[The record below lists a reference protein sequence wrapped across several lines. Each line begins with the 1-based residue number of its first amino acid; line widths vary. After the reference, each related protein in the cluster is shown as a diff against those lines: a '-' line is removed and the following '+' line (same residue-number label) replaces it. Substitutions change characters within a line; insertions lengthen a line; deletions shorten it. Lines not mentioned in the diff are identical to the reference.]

1 MNKTQLPAAAE
12 HSAARPPA
20 PVNERV
26 RDYAPGSA
34 ERASISLALQRMS
47 RERIELPLFIG
58 GNEIRTGHLLTSVMP
73 HDHAHVLG
81 DAHLAGPDEIQAAI
95 AAAKRAAPDWANR
108 HWSER
113 AAVFLKAAEL
123 LAGPWR
129 DTLNAATM
137 LGQSKTVHQA
147 EIDSA
152 AELIDFW
159 RFNVE
164 FMLRIYGEQPLSGG
178 GAWNRVDYRP
188 LEGFVYAITPFNFT
202 AIAGNLPSAPAL
214 MGNTVVWKP
223 SATAMYSAHFVMQ
236 LLREAGLPDGVIN
249 LVNGSGAQVSDIV
262 LADPALAGVHFTG
275 STAVFNGIMQRVAG
289 QIGHYRNYPRI
300 VGETGGKNFVLAH
313 PSADME
319 ALATGILR
327 GGFEYQGQKCSAAS
341 RVFVPR
347 SLWPALRERLCDE
360 IATIRVGDVADFGN
374 FMGAVID
381 EKAWR
386 KHTAAIGEAR
396 SQPGCEILAG
406 GRTRKDRGYFV
417 DPTLIVTDNLES
429 GLLREEFFGPIVTAY
444 AYEDR
449 GSHDDSGFAGMIR
462 SIDATSHYGLT
473 GCVFARDR
481 AAVAQATLGLR
492 NAAGNFYI
500 NDKPTGAVVG
510 QQPFGG
516 GRASGTNDKA
526 GSIWNLIRWVSPR
539 AIKETLVSP
548 HDYRYPF
555 LSEGHGARGSGHG
568 PE

>member
-1 MNKTQLPAAAE
+1 MNSVEFPVAAE
-12 HSAARPPA
+12 HSAANPPA

-34 ERASISLALQRMS
+34 ERASLTRALQRMS

-58 GNEIRTGHLLTSVMP
+58 ANEVRTGTLRTAVMP
-73 HDHAHVLG
+73 HDHSHVLG
-81 DAHLAGPDEIQAAI
+81 DAHLAGSAEIQAAVT
-95 AAAKRAAPDWANR
+95 AATKAAPEWASR

-113 AAVFLKAAEL
+113 AGVFLKAAEL
-123 LAGPWR
+123 LAGSWR

-164 FMLRIYGEQPLSGG
+164 FMLRIYREQPLSGG

-188 LEGFVYAITPFNFT
+188 LEGFVYAVTPFNFT

-223 SATAMYSAHFVMQ
+223 AATAMYSAHFVMR

-249 LVNGSGAQVSDIV
+249 LVNGDAAEVSDIV
-262 LADPALAGVHFTG
+262 LADPALSGVHFTG
-275 STAVFNGIMQRVAG
+275 STGVFNAIMQRVAG
-289 QIGHYRNYPRI
+289 QGGRYRNYPRI

-313 PSADME
+313 PSADVT
-319 ALATGILR
+319 ALATAIIR
-327 GGFEYQGQKCSAAS
+327 GAFEYQGQKCSAAS
-341 RVFVPR
+341 RVFVPK
-347 SLWPALRERLCDE
+347 SLWPALRERLVDE
-360 IATIRVGDVADFGN
+360 IATLRVGDVADFRN

-381 EKAWR
+381 DKAWR
-386 KHTAAIGEAR
+386 KHTAAIEETRTQAD
-396 SQPGCEILAG
+396 CEVLTG
-406 GRTRKDRGYFV
+406 GKTNKELGYFV
-417 DPTLIVTDNLES
+417 DPTLVLTRNFDS
-429 GLLREEFFGPIVTAY
+429 RLLHEELFGPIVTAFVY
-444 AYEDR
+444 
-449 GSHDDSGFAGMIR
+449 DDADFAAMISR
-462 SIDATSHYGLT
+462 IDAASHYALT

-481 AAVAQATLGLR
+481 AAIAQATLGLR
-492 NAAGNFYI
+492 HAAGNFYI

-539 AIKETLVSP
+539 AIKETFAPP

-555 LSEGHGARGSGHG
+555 LGNG
-568 PE
+568 

>member
-1 MNKTQLPAAAE
+1 MKTIGTIAAE
-12 HSAARPPA
+12 HSAAHPPA

-26 RDYAPGSA
+26 RDYAPGCA
-34 ERASISLALQRMS
+34 DRVSLAATLQRMS
-47 RERIELPLFIG
+47 RERIEMPLLIDG
-58 GNEIRTGHLLTSVMP
+58 REIRTGTLRAAVMP
-73 HDHAHVLG
+73 HHHSHVLG
-81 DAHLAGPDEIQAAI
+81 DAHLAGRAEVQAAV
-95 AAAKRAAPDWANR
+95 AAAARAAPDWANR

-113 AAVFLKAAEL
+113 ATVFLKAAQL

-147 EIDSA
+147 EIDAA

-159 RFNVE
+159 RFNVD
-164 FMLRIYGEQPLSGG
+164 FMLRIYREQPLSAG
-178 GAWNRVDYRP
+178 GAWNRIDYRP

-223 SATAMYSAHFVMQ
+223 AATAMYSAHFIMR

-249 LVNGSGAQVSDIV
+249 LVNGEAAEVSDIV
-262 LADPALAGVHFTG
+262 LSDPALAGVHFTG
-275 STAVFNGIMQRVAG
+275 STGVFNAIMQRLAG
-289 QIGHYRNYPRI
+289 QVSSYRTYPRI

-313 PSADME
+313 PSADTA
-319 ALATGILR
+319 ALTAAIIR
-327 GGFEYQGQKCSAAS
+327 GAFEYQGQKCSAAS
-341 RVFVPR
+341 RLFIPR
-347 SLWPALRERLCDE
+347 SLWPALRERLVAE
-360 IATIRVGDVADFGN
+360 IATIRVGDVADFRN

-386 KHTAAIGEAR
+386 KHTTAIEEAR
-396 SQPGCEILAG
+396 AQPGCEIVAG
-406 GRTRKDRGYFV
+406 GQFHGDSGYFV
-417 DPTLIVTDNLES
+417 DPTLILTTDFGS
-429 GLLREEFFGPIVTAY
+429 RLLREELFGPIATAFVY
-444 AYEDR
+444 
-449 GSHDDSGFAGMIR
+449 DDNDFEELIR
-462 SIDATSHYGLT
+462 RIDATSRYALT

-481 AAVAQATLGLR
+481 EAVIQATLGLR
-492 NAAGNFYI
+492 HAAGNFYI

-539 AIKETLVSP
+539 AIKETLVP
-548 HDYRYPF
+548 VRDYRYPF
-555 LSEGHGARGSGHG
+555 LCE
-568 PE
+568 